1 MAESSSLPPS
11 KEDLIQLIKRFGA
24 YLTIKM
30 APRISIAKNWERIYK
45 YNNCS
50 TSCFVVGYVYID
62 RLSHRHPDSLV
73 VSLNV
78 HILLVSCVMVASK
91 MMDNV

>member
-30 APRISIAKNWERIYK
+30 SNLFPQP
-45 YNNCS
+45 
-50 TSCFVVGYVYID
+50 D